1 MLILNQHDM
10 ESLLTQEQVIDAV
23 EAAIYAY
30 EAKLAM
36 VPKRMHLDNGANTLL
51 CMPSWG
57 ESFFGTKLVAVI
69 PDNRNKNLPVTNGAM
84 LLNDGITG
92 MPLAFLNASKLTAL
106 RTGALGAIGIKLTT
120 PHHENSIGLIGLGV
134 QGLHQAVFACSV
146 RPIKTIYY
154 LKRTEEA
161 AIKLEDFVT
170 GFYQHVKLV
179 PCTTISELLSKTNVL
194 ILATTSATPVLPN
207 DEAQVKGK
215 HVIGIGSYKT
225 SMQEIPEVVF
235 KLAAELSIDSEFARH
250 ETGDIINPLRENII
264 AAENVYTIGKLL
276 TGKRTLDVNRTT
288 VFKSAGMAL
297 FDLYV
302 AQAMYA
308 AATKQGIGA
317 TVEF

>member
-1 MLILNQHDM
+1 MLILNQHDI
-10 ESLLTQEQVIDAV
+10 ESLLTPGQVIDAV
-23 EAAIYAY
+23 EAAIRAY
-30 EAKLAM
+30 EAQLAV

-57 ESFFGTKLVAVI
+57 ESFFGTKLVAVV
-69 PDNRNKNLPVTNGAM
+69 PGNRNKNLPVTNGAM
-84 LLNDGITG
+84 LLNDGATG
-92 MPLAFLNASKLTAL
+92 MPLALLNASKLTAL

-120 PHHENSIGLIGLGV
+120 PPLENSIGLVGIGV
-134 QGLHQAVFACSV
+134 QGLHQAIFACSV

-161 AIKLEDFVT
+161 ALRLEDFVYR
-170 GFYQHVKLV
+170 FYQNVKFE
-179 PCTTISELLSKTNVL
+179 PCTNISDLLSKTNVL

-207 DEAQVKGK
+207 NETQLKGK

-225 SMQEIPEVVF
+225 SMQEMPDTVF
-235 KLAAELSIDSEFARH
+235 QLAGELSIDSEFARQ
-250 ETGDIINPLRENII
+250 ETGDIINPVQQGII
-264 AAENVYTIGKLL
+264 SPENVYTIGKLL
-276 TGKRTLDVNRTT
+276 TDKRAIDINRTT

-302 AQAMYA
+302 AQAMYSVA
-308 AATKQGIGA
+308 ITQGVGT